1 MLFLLHKNFFVLYGK
16 NICCFRLM
24 NITKTE
30 NDMPDKNP
38 AFEAQPS
45 ISFLNFPLPEL
56 TTAGMAHSVQSH
68 CSTYLPYMS
77 HT

>member
-1 MLFLLHKNFFVLYGK
+1 
-16 NICCFRLM
+16 M